1 MSNFKV
7 ASYRSGSVMS
17 GKPDMFPA
25 ARRALGFTGKLLL
38 RAFLIIQSLVVVYPL
53 LWNVFASF
61 KTNQEV
67 MESPW
72 TLPNTLN
79 WDNYVRAFTTARI
92 GDYMLNSVIVVIIS
106 MIILFIMAVPTAYVL
121 GRMAFRGK
129 GFITNLYMAGLFI
142 GGVYIIVP
150 LFILM
155 NNLHMLDNRFW
166 LSAVYATGSL
176 PFSVYLL
183 IGFMKSIPHDF
194 EEAAMID
201 GCGYFGSLFRIIM
214 PMTRPALVTLLVFSF
229 FDFWNEYVLALTF
242 ITDDAKKTIPIGLSN
257 LMQIQQYATDWGSLF
272 AGLVIVLV
280 PTVLIY
286 ALLQK
291 KLTEGMM
298 LGGVKG

>member
-1 MSNFKV
+1 MPGLFSV
-7 ASYRSGSVMS
+7 AGHSLSFVGR
-17 GKPDMFPA
+17 
-25 ARRALGFTGKLLL
+25 LLL
-38 RAFLIIQSLVVVYPL
+38 RVFLIVQSLVVVYPL
-53 LWNVFASF
+53 LWNVLASF
-61 KTNQEV
+61 KTNEEV

-72 TLPNTLN
+72 TLPASLH
-79 WDNYVRAFTTARI
+79 WDNYVRAFTTARM
-92 GDYMLNSVIVVIIS
+92 GDYMLNSVLVVIIS
-106 MIILFIMAVPTAYVL
+106 MLFLLVMAVPTAYVL
-121 GRMAFRGK
+121 GRMAFRGR
-129 GFITNLYMAGLFI
+129 GFIANIYMAGLFI

-201 GCGYFGSLFRIIM
+201 GCGYFSTLFRIIM
-214 PMTRPALVTLLVFSF
+214 PMTRPALVTLIVFSF
-229 FDFWNEYVLALTF
+229 FDFWNEYVLALTL
-242 ITDDAKKTIPIGLSN
+242 ITDDAKKTIPIGLAN

-280 PTVLIY
+280 PTVVIY
-286 ALLQK
+286 TLLQK
-291 KLTEGMM
+291 RLTDGMM

>member
-1 MSNFKV
+1 MPGLFS
-7 ASYRSGSVMS
+7 AAGRS
-17 GKPDMFPA
+17 
-25 ARRALGFTGKLLL
+25 LGFAGRLLL
-38 RAFLIIQSLVVVYPL
+38 RVFLIVQSLVVVYPL
-53 LWNVFASF
+53 LWNVLASF
-61 KTNQEV
+61 KTNEEV

-72 TLPNTLN
+72 TLPASLN
-79 WDNYVRAFTTARI
+79 WDNYVRAFTTARM
-92 GDYMLNSVIVVIIS
+92 GDYMLNSVLVVIIS
-106 MIILFIMAVPTAYVL
+106 MLFLLVMAVPTAYVL
-121 GRMAFRGK
+121 GRMAFRGR
-129 GFITNLYMAGLFI
+129 GFITNVYMAGLFI

-155 NNLHMLDNRFW
+155 NNLNMLDNRFW

-201 GCGYFGSLFRIIM
+201 GCGYFSTLFRIIM
-214 PMTRPALVTLLVFSF
+214 PMTRPALVTLIVFSF
-229 FDFWNEYVLALTF
+229 FDFWNEYVLALTL
-242 ITDDAKKTIPIGLSN
+242 ITDDAKKTIPIGLAN

-280 PTVLIY
+280 PTVVIY
-286 ALLQK
+286 TLLQK
-291 KLTEGMM
+291 RLTDGMM